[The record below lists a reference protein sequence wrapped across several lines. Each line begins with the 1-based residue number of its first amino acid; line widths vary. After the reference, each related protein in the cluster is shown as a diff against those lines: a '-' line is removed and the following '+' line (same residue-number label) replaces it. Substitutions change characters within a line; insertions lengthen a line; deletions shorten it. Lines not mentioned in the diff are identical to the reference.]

1 MPIHTSARGWVLETE
16 RTAYALGLN
25 EAGRLAHRYWGPRL
39 PFPEDYPPAPDPTE
53 WASFNGPAQRLAE
66 EYPAYGGL
74 SYVEPCLKVTFADGT
89 RDTALAFAGVELR
102 DGDVPELVLLLRDTA
117 EPLEVALHYRLHAA
131 ADLIERWAEL
141 RNTGVAPLV
150 IERAFSAQ
158 WHLPPGERYRLTHL
172 TGRWFDEF
180 QIQREPLLPGVKM
193 LESRRLT
200 TSHHHSPWFALDR
213 GGADEDSGAV
223 WFGAL
228 GWSGNWKIAAET
240 TDFDSTRL
248 SIGLNDWDFAWRLAP
263 GETFATP
270 PAYAGYTGAGFGG
283 ASRALHGFARALLPH
298 GAQIHQVLYNSWEA
312 TFFDVDERSQGDL
325 AERAAALGIELFVMD
340 DGWFHG
346 RNSDNAGLGDWW
358 PDARKFPQGLA
369 PLIARVNALGM
380 DFGLWIEPEMVNP
393 DSDLYRAHPDWVIHF
408 PSRPRTE
415 SRNQLILNLA
425 RQDVQDMLIA
435 RLDTLLAEHNIVFI
449 KWDMNRNISEPGWP
463 DAPGDP
469 RELWVRYV
477 QGVYR
482 VWETLRAR
490 HPRVVWQSCS
500 GGGGRADLGIL
511 RLADQIW
518 VSDNTDALARLR
530 IQEGFSQLFPANVME
545 AWVTDAGAGRLS
557 LPFRF
562 HVSMCGAL
570 GVGAHLLRWSPEEQL
585 QARRLIADYKA
596 VRHIVQQG
604 DQYRLRSPHG
614 HAFSAVQYVAK
625 DRSEGVL
632 FAFRTHLPVPAE
644 LPPLYLRG
652 LDPQARYT
660 VEGISGARS
669 GAAWMHSGLAVT
681 LSDFESTMRRI
692 QRVD

>member
-1 MPIHTSARGWVLETE
+1 MPIHTSDQGWVLETE
-16 RTAYALGLN
+16 RSAYALGLN

-39 PFPEDYPPAPDPTE
+39 PFPEDYPPAPDTTP
-53 WASFNGPAQRLAE
+53 WASFNGPAQRLPE

-89 RDTALAFAGVELR
+89 RDTDLAFAGVELR
-102 DGDVPELVLLLRDTA
+102 DSEVPELVILLRDAA

-131 ADLIERWAEL
+131 SDLIERWAEL
-141 RNTGVAPLV
+141 RNTGVEPLL

-172 TGRWFDEF
+172 AGRWFDEF
-180 QIQREPLLPGVKM
+180 QIQREPLLPGVKL

-223 WFGAL
+223 WFGTL
-228 GWSGNWKIAAET
+228 GWSGNWKITAEA
-240 TDFDSTRL
+240 TDFGNTRL
-248 SIGLNDWDFAWRLAP
+248 GIGLNDWDFAWRLTP
-263 GETFATP
+263 GEIFATP
-270 PAYAGYTGAGFGG
+270 PAYGGYTDAGFGG
-283 ASRALHGFARALLPH
+283 ASRALHDFTRALLPH
-298 GAQIHQVLYNSWEA
+298 GPQIHQVLYNSWEA
-312 TFFDVDERSQGDL
+312 TLFDVDERSQGEL
-325 AERAAALGIELFVMD
+325 AERAAALGVELFVMD

-435 RLDTLLAEHNIVFI
+435 RLDTLLAEHNITFI
-449 KWDMNRNISEPGWP
+449 KWDMNRNVSEPGWP

-490 HPRVVWQSCS
+490 HPQVIWQSCS

-511 RLADQIW
+511 RMADQIW

-545 AWVTDAGAGRLS
+545 AWVTDTGADRVP

-562 HVSMCGAL
+562 HVSMCGTL

-585 QARRLIADYKA
+585 QARKLIADYKA

-604 DQYRLRSPHG
+604 DQFRLRSPHQ

-632 FAFRTHLPVPAE
+632 FAFRTHLPIPAE

-652 LDPQARYT
+652 LDPQVRYS
-660 VEGISGARS
+660 VDGIAGARS
-669 GAAWMHSGLAVT
+669 GAAWMHSGLTVDLA
-681 LSDFESTMRRI
+681 DFESTMRRI
-692 QRVD
+692 RRVD